1 MKNHSFKD
9 FSLKP
14 WLEDV
19 VEQLGFKQP
28 TPIQLKVI
36 PSVLNHD
43 SVVGQSQ
50 TGSGKTHAFLIPLF
64 NQLNFE
70 KKEVQ
75 FVITTP
81 TRELASQI
89 FDNVKEILSYLDD
102 DKQVDAK
109 LLIGGTDKKRSI
121 EKLTE
126 QPEIIVATP
135 GRLLDLAQEG
145 VVNLYTAKSF
155 VVDETDLMLDLGLI
169 NEIDQILVKTN
180 PSVQLLVF
188 SATVPKRLQPF
199 LKKYMENPT
208 FIEIKGHVS
217 SDLLENRL
225 VPLRHRSLA
234 TLIKRISET
243 IQPYL
248 AIIFANSKET
258 CDQLYAE
265 LNAQGLNVGLLHGGL
280 KSRERKRVLR
290 DIQALKYQYI
300 VATDLAARGIDI
312 EGVSHVINAELPKEA
327 EFFTHRVGRTARAG
341 MEGTAIH
348 LYDDQDLPLLNKLSE
363 QGIQFT
369 TYDIVKSEWK
379 EIKPW
384 DKRTIRKKEKDN
396 LDREAWKRVRKPKKV
411 KPGYK
416 KKMRKEQEKIKRT
429 LKKKK
434 YK

>member
-36 PSVLNHD
+36 LSVLNHD

-126 QPEIIVATP
+126 Q
-135 GRLLDLAQEG
+135 
-145 VVNLYTAKSF
+145 
-155 VVDETDLMLDLGLI
+155 
-169 NEIDQILVKTN
+169 
-180 PSVQLLVF
+180 
-188 SATVPKRLQPF
+188 
-199 LKKYMENPT
+199 
-208 FIEIKGHVS
+208 
-217 SDLLENRL
+217 
-225 VPLRHRSLA
+225 RS
-234 TLIKRISET
+234 E
-243 IQPYL
+243 
-248 AIIFANSKET
+248 
-258 CDQLYAE
+258 
-265 LNAQGLNVGLLHGGL
+265 
-280 KSRERKRVLR
+280 ER
-290 DIQALKYQYI
+290 
-300 VATDLAARGIDI
+300 
-312 EGVSHVINAELPKEA
+312 
-327 EFFTHRVGRTARAG
+327 RVGKECRSRMT
-341 MEGTAIH
+341 E
-348 LYDDQDLPLLNKLSE
+348 E
-363 QGIQFT
+363 Q
-369 TYDIVKSEWK
+369 
-379 EIKPW
+379 
-384 DKRTIRKKEKDN
+384 
-396 LDREAWKRVRKPKKV
+396 
-411 KPGYK
+411 
-416 KKMRKEQEKIKRT
+416 
-429 LKKKK
+429 
-434 YK
+434 